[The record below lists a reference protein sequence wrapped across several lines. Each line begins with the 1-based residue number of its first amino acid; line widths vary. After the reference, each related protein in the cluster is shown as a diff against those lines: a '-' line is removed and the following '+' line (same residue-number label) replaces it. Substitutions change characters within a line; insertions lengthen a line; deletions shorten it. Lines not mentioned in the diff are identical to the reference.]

1 MRYLL
6 SVKPHTALRNIIRKE
21 LREAEDADPQP
32 GTAPARRWATDEDP
46 DKADRRKES
55 EQAAQ
60 KRSRFQEEE
69 QQRTVALDAMSLMSR
84 SFRKKWM
91 AGTNEFADLIKVVK
105 DLGELKNKL
114 EAQNVVKSLRKQLVG
129 FEKEY
134 KDNIRKAQTSYL
146 GKDSFVGRGPYKK
159 GLEVFYRAWAT
170 KIKKFIDATKKLTDD
185 LAITNIT
192 LPKTSIDAFL
202 GAREDLLPVPDD
214 ELESMLDKYMETH
227 KEQ

>member
-6 SVKPHTALRNIIRKE
+6 SVNPHTALRNIIRKE
-21 LREAEDADPQP
+21 LREADQP
-32 GTAPARRWATDEDP
+32 GTAPARRWATGEDP
-46 DKADRRKES
+46 GKADRRKES
-55 EQAAQ
+55 EEAEKVEK
-60 KRSRFQEEE
+60 KRSKFQEEE

-91 AGTNEFADLIKVVK
+91 AGTNEFAGMIKAIK

-114 EAQNVVKSLRKQLVG
+114 EAQNVVKNLRKQLVS

-134 KDNIRKAQTSYL
+134 KDNIRKAQKSYL
-146 GKDSFVGRGPYKK
+146 DKDSFVGRGPYKK
-159 GLEVFYRAWAT
+159 GLETFYRTWAT

-185 LAITNIT
+185 IAITNIT

-202 GAREDLLPVPDD
+202 GAREDLLPVSDD
-214 ELESMLDKYMETH
+214 ELESMLDKYMETY

>member
-6 SVKPHTALRNIIRKE
+6 SVNPHTALRNIIRKE
-21 LREAEDADPQP
+21 LREADQP
-32 GTAPARRWATDEDP
+32 GTAPARRWATGEDP
-46 DKADRRKES
+46 GKADRRKES
-55 EQAAQ
+55 EEAEKVEK
-60 KRSRFQEEE
+60 KRSKFQEEE

-91 AGTNEFADLIKVVK
+91 AGTNEFAGMIKAIK

-114 EAQNVVKSLRKQLVG
+114 EAQNVVKNLRKQLVS

-134 KDNIRKAQTSYL
+134 KDNIRKAQKSYL
-146 GKDSFVGRGPYKK
+146 DKDSFVGRGPYKK
-159 GLEVFYRAWAT
+159 GLETFYRTWAT

-185 LAITNIT
+185 IAITNIT

-214 ELESMLDKYMETH
+214 ELESMLDKYMETY

>member
-1 MRYLL
+1 MN
-6 SVKPHTALRNIIRKE
+6 PHTALRNIIRKE
-21 LREAEDADPQP
+21 LREADQP
-32 GTAPARRWATDEDP
+32 GTAPARRWATGEDP
-46 DKADRRKES
+46 GKADRRKES
-55 EQAAQ
+55 EEAEKVEK
-60 KRSRFQEEE
+60 KRSKFQEEE

-91 AGTNEFADLIKVVK
+91 AGTNEFAGMIKAIK

-114 EAQNVVKSLRKQLVG
+114 EAQNVVKNLRKQLVS

-134 KDNIRKAQTSYL
+134 KDNIRKAQKSYL
-146 GKDSFVGRGPYKK
+146 DKDSFVGRGPYKK
-159 GLEVFYRAWAT
+159 GLETFYRTWAT

-185 LAITNIT
+185 IAITNIT

-202 GAREDLLPVPDD
+202 GAREDLLPVSDD
-214 ELESMLDKYMETH
+214 ELESMLDKYMETY